1 MVAGIL
7 GWRRAR
13 LCKNVALLLKTVLLA
28 GWEFALRMI
37 PARFRVLLQSVLSR
51 VSNRGEAASRSA
63 LRRSCSRIQSCLRQL
78 CTFRTAYYDHIVERH
93 APCQAILV
101 MP

>member
-7 GWRRAR
+7 GRRR
-13 LCKNVALLLKTVLLA
+13 LLCKNVVFLLKTVLLA

-37 PARFRVLLQSVLSR
+37 PARFRVLFQSVLSQ
-51 VSNRGEAASRSA
+51 VLNRGEAASRSA
-63 LRRSCSRIQSCLRQL
+63 RRRSRSRIQSCLGQL
-78 CTFRTAYYDHIVERH
+78 CTCGTAYSDHIVECH